1 MKAKQII
8 IPASILIA
16 GFLLMVIFLNLKS
29 EPPKRERIIRP
40 KTVQA
45 KIVELENINS
55 EITAFG
61 RLASSQPVILYSEV
75 AGILEKGNI
84 SFQSA
89 SSFKKGD
96 LLIKVDDRQ
105 VQLDLNSTKSDFL
118 NALATVLPEI
128 KVDFPDEFEKFQN
141 YFNSCDFE
149 SKLKPLPKTN
159 NQKIKFF
166 LTRFNVYKLYYSVK
180 NLEIRLEKH
189 YFYAPFKGSIVSAD
203 LHTGSSVR
211 SGSKI
216 GEIINL
222 ENLEVEIPVATQDI
236 QWIKHNKHVILTSSE
251 IEGQWLGKIKRIGK
265 SIDEKTQT
273 VQVFVSVENKNR
285 DYLINGVF
293 LKASIPGNIIEKAL
307 SVPSRAIYNEN
318 YVYLVKNKKLEFRKV
333 DVVRRQSEN
342 VIVTGNLQNGDTLVT
357 DLLQGVASG
366 MPATA
371 RLSEQSEGER

>member
-16 GFLLMVIFLNLKS
+16 GILLMVFFLNFKS
-29 EPPKRERIIRP
+29 EPPKRERVIRP

-55 EITAFG
+55 EITAYG

-75 AGILEKGNI
+75 AGILEKGSV

-105 VQLDLNSTKSDFL
+105 IKFDLNSTKSDFL

-128 KVDFPDEFEKFQN
+128 KVDFPDDFEKFQN

-189 YFYAPFKGSIVSAD
+189 YFYAPFMGSIISAD
-203 LHTGSSVR
+203 LHAGSSVR

-222 ENLEVEIPVATQDI
+222 EQLEVEIPVATQDI
-236 QWIKHNKHVILTSSE
+236 QWIKHNKHVILSSSE
-251 IEGQWLGKIKRIGK
+251 IDGQWLGKIKRIGK

-293 LKASIPGNIIEKAL
+293 LKASIPANIIENAV

-318 YVYLVKNKKLEFRKV
+318 YVYLVKNKKLDFRKI
-333 DVVRRQSEN
+333 DVVRRQAEN
-342 VIVTGNLQNGDTLVT
+342 VIVTGNIQNGDTLVT

-366 MPATA
+366 MPAIA
-371 RLSEQSEGER
+371 RLSEQSKGER

>member
-1 MKAKQII
+1 MKAKQIV

-29 EPPKRERIIRP
+29 EPPKREQIVRP
-40 KTVQA
+40 K
-45 KIVELENINS
+45 IVNGKVVKLNDINS
-55 EITAFG
+55 EITAYG
-61 RLASSQPVILYSEV
+61 RLTSSQPIILYSEV

-84 SFQSA
+84 NFQTA
-89 SSFKKGD
+89 SSFNKGD

-105 VQLDLNSTKSDFL
+105 IKLDLNSTKSDFL
-118 NALATVLPEI
+118 NALAAVLPEI

-141 YFNSCDFE
+141 YFNRCDFE
-149 SKLKPLPKTN
+149 SKLKPLPKSN

-189 YFYAPFKGSIVSAD
+189 YFYAPFNGSIVSAD

-236 QWIKHNKHVILTSSE
+236 QWIKMDSPVILTSSE
-251 IEGQWLGKIKRIGK
+251 ISGQWRGNIKRIGK
-265 SIDEKTQT
+265 SIDDRTQT
-273 VQVFVSVENKNR
+273 VQVFVSVNNIENN
-285 DYLINGVF
+285 LINGVF
-293 LKASIPGNIIEKAL
+293 LNASIPGKKINNAVSI
-307 SVPSRAIYNEN
+307 PSRAIYNESF
-318 YVYLVKNKKLEFRKV
+318 VYLVKNQKLDFRKI
-333 DVVRRQSEN
+333 DVVRRQTEN
-342 VIVTGNLQNGDTLVT
+342 VIITGNLQNGDTLVT

-366 MPATA
+366 MPAIA
-371 RLSEQSEGER
+371 NIAEQSGGQN

>member
-16 GFLLMVIFLNLKS
+16 GILLMVIFLNLKS

-40 KTVQA
+40 KNVQA

-61 RLASSQPVILYSEV
+61 RLTSSQPVILYSEV
-75 AGILEKGNI
+75 AGILEKGSIN
-84 SFQSA
+84 FQSA
-89 SSFKKGD
+89 SSFNRGD
-96 LLIKVDDRQ
+96 LLIRVDDRQ
-105 VQLDLNSTKSDFL
+105 IQLDLNSTKSDFL

-128 KVDFPDEFEKFQN
+128 KVDFPDEFEKYQN
-141 YFNSCDFE
+141 YFNGCNFE
-149 SKLKPLPKTN
+149 SNLKPLPKTN

-236 QWIKHNKHVILTSSE
+236 QWIKHNKNVILTSSE

-273 VQVFVSVENKNR
+273 VQVFVSVENNNR

-293 LKASIPGNIIEKAL
+293 LKASIPGNIIENAF
-307 SVPSRAIYNEN
+307 SVPGRAIYNESF
-318 YVYLVKNKKLEFRKV
+318 VYLVKNKKLDFRKV
-333 DVVRRQSEN
+333 DVVRRQGEN

-357 DLLQGVASG
+357 DLMQGVASG

>member
-16 GFLLMVIFLNLKS
+16 GILLMVIFLNLKS

-40 KTVQA
+40 KNVQA

-61 RLASSQPVILYSEV
+61 RLTSSQPVILYSEV
-75 AGILEKGNI
+75 AGILEKGSIN
-84 SFQSA
+84 FQSA
-89 SSFKKGD
+89 SSFNRGD
-96 LLIKVDDRQ
+96 LLIRVDDRQ
-105 VQLDLNSTKSDFL
+105 IQLDLNSTKSDFL

-128 KVDFPDEFEKFQN
+128 KVDFPDEFEKYQN
-141 YFNSCDFE
+141 YFNGCNFE
-149 SKLKPLPKTN
+149 SNLKPLPKTN

-236 QWIKHNKHVILTSSE
+236 QWIKHNKNVILTSSE

-273 VQVFVSVENKNR
+273 VQVFVSVENNNR

-293 LKASIPGNIIEKAL
+293 LKASIPGNIIENAF
-307 SVPSRAIYNEN
+307 SVPGRAIYNESF
-318 YVYLVKNKKLEFRKV
+318 VYLVKNKKLDFRKV
-333 DVVRRQSEN
+333 DVVRRQAEN

-357 DLLQGVASG
+357 DLMQGVASG

>member
-1 MKAKQII
+1 MKAKQIL
-8 IPASILIA
+8 IPLSILLGGVLIM
-16 GFLLMVIFLNLKS
+16 LVLLNLKS
-29 EPPKRERIIRP
+29 EQPKRERIIRP

-45 KIVELENINS
+45 KIIELDNINS

-61 RLASSQPVILYSEV
+61 RLTSSQPVILYSEV

-84 SFQSA
+84 NFQSA

-105 VQLDLNSTKSDFL
+105 VKFDLNSTKSDFL
-118 NALATVLPEI
+118 NALATVLPEL
-128 KVDFPDEFEKFQN
+128 KVDFPDEFEKYQN
-141 YFNSCDFE
+141 YFNGCDFE
-149 SKLKPLPKTN
+149 SNLKPLPKTD
-159 NQKIKFF
+159 NQKIKIF

-189 YFYAPFKGSIVSAD
+189 SFYAPFNGSIVSAD
-203 LHTGSSVR
+203 LHAGSSVR

-216 GEIINL
+216 GELINL
-222 ENLEVEIPVATQDI
+222 DDLEVEIPMAAQDI
-236 QWIKHNKHVILTSSE
+236 QWINHGSPVIFTSSE
-251 IEGQWLGKIKRIGK
+251 IGGEWQGNIKRIGK
-265 SIDEKTQT
+265 SIDERTQT
-273 VQVFVSVENKNR
+273 VQVFVSVKNNNNN
-285 DYLINGVF
+285 LISGVF
-293 LKASIPGNIIEKAL
+293 LKASIPGSKIDNAV
-307 SVPSRAIYNEN
+307 SVPSRAIYNESF
-318 YVYLVKNKKLEFRKV
+318 VYLVKNKKLDFRKV

>member
-8 IPASILIA
+8 IPASILVV

-61 RLASSQPVILYSEV
+61 RLTSSQPVILYSEV

-84 SFQSA
+84 NFQSA

-141 YFNSCDFE
+141 YFNSCNFE
-149 SKLKPLPKTN
+149 SNLKPLPKTD

-189 YFYAPFKGSIVSAD
+189 YFYAPFNGSIVAAD
-203 LHTGSSVR
+203 LHAGSSVR

-222 ENLEVEIPVATQDI
+222 ENLEVEIQI
-236 QWIKHNKHVILTSSE
+236 SS
-251 IEGQWLGKIKRIGK
+251 
-265 SIDEKTQT
+265 
-273 VQVFVSVENKNR
+273 
-285 DYLINGVF
+285 
-293 LKASIPGNIIEKAL
+293 
-307 SVPSRAIYNEN
+307 
-318 YVYLVKNKKLEFRKV
+318 
-333 DVVRRQSEN
+333 
-342 VIVTGNLQNGDTLVT
+342 
-357 DLLQGVASG
+357 
-366 MPATA
+366 
-371 RLSEQSEGER
+371 

>member
-1 MKAKQII
+1 
-8 IPASILIA
+8 
-16 GFLLMVIFLNLKS
+16 
-29 EPPKRERIIRP
+29 
-40 KTVQA
+40 
-45 KIVELENINS
+45 
-55 EITAFG
+55 
-61 RLASSQPVILYSEV
+61 
-75 AGILEKGNI
+75 
-84 SFQSA
+84 
-89 SSFKKGD
+89 
-96 LLIKVDDRQ
+96 VDDRQ
-105 VQLDLNSTKSDFL
+105 VQFDLNSTKSDFL

-149 SKLKPLPKTN
+149 SKLKHLPKTN

-203 LHTGSSVR
+203 LHPGSSVR

>member
-149 SKLKPLPKTN
+149 SKLKSLPKTN

-236 QWIKHNKHVILTSSE
+236 QWIKHNKNVILTSSE

-265 SIDEKTQT
+265 SINEKTQT

-293 LKASIPGNIIEKAL
+293 LKASIPGNIIEKAF

>member
-16 GFLLMVIFLNLKS
+16 GILLMVFFLNFKS
-29 EPPKRERIIRP
+29 EPQKRERVIRP

-45 KIVELENINS
+45 KIVELENIHS
-55 EITAFG
+55 EITAYG
-61 RLASSQPVILYSEV
+61 RLASSQPGLLYSEV
-75 AGILEKGNI
+75 AGILEKGSI

-105 VQLDLNSTKSDFL
+105 IKFDLNSTKSDFL

-189 YFYAPFKGSIVSAD
+189 YFYAPFAGSIISAD
-203 LHTGSSVR
+203 LHAGSSVR

-222 ENLEVEIPVATQDI
+222 EQLEVEIPVATQDI
-236 QWIKHNKHVILTSSE
+236 QWIKHNKHVILSSSE
-251 IEGQWLGKIKRIGK
+251 IDGQWLGKIKRIGK

-293 LKASIPGNIIEKAL
+293 LKASIPANIIENAV

-318 YVYLVKNKKLEFRKV
+318 YVYLVKNKKLEYRKV